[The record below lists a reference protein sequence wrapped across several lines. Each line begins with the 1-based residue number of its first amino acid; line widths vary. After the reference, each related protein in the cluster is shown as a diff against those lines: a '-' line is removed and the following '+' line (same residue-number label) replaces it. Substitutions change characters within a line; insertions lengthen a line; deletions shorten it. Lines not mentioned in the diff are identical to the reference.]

1 MLPLRPTTAE
11 DVPPNPTPGAPAP
24 PAGTTPPAP
33 TTTPPARTP
42 APDWK
47 QTLWSQY
54 QKEGKPGDW
63 AAYWRSHRAGTPAP
77 TPAPPTGGPIQPPAP
92 MQPLAPNAPPQG
104 QPAPPQ
110 QVFPALGQSL
120 EPYGPSGY
128 NYGTPYQASLPGDF
142 NDPYNAYLAAI
153 PVMETIRDQEI
164 SQAMGQA
171 GFTGN
176 RYSTSAMN
184 TAGRIGQDTSNQ
196 LNHMLNQTMYD
207 QSQQDLNRALQA
219 SGMGMQLGAMQDEL
233 QRNRL
238 NQLFGFGQYEQGRQD
253 NFANMAYQ
261 DFLNS
266 RMGYLPLLAQVLGGV
281 GAPNPGTPVQTV
293 TNPGS
298 PPKIPPELLPFL
310 TSLFS

>member
-1 MLPLRPTTAE
+1 
-11 DVPPNPTPGAPAP
+11 
-24 PAGTTPPAP
+24 
-33 TTTPPARTP
+33 
-42 APDWK
+42 
-47 QTLWSQY
+47 
-54 QKEGKPGDW
+54 
-63 AAYWRSHRAGTPAP
+63 
-77 TPAPPTGGPIQPPAP
+77 

-120 EPYGPSGY
+120 EPYGQNGY
-128 NYGTPYQASLPGDF
+128 DYGMPYQPSMPGDF

-153 PVMETIRDQEI
+153 PVMETLRDQEI
-164 SQAMGQA
+164 SQSMAQA
-171 GFTGN
+171 GFGGN
-176 RYSTSAMN
+176 RYSTAAMN
-184 TAGRIGQDTSNQ
+184 AAGRIGAETSQRLNQ
-196 LNHMLNQTMYD
+196 MLNQTMYD

-219 SGMGMQLGAMQDEL
+219 SGMGMQLGSLQDEL

-253 NFANMAYQ
+253 QYAMLPYQ
-261 DFLNS
+261 DFMQS

-281 GAPNPGTPVQTV
+281 GAPNSGTPVQTV
-293 TNPGS
+293 TNPGA